1 MSWISG
7 FLHELSEELSQT
19 ESWKFHHCAS
29 NWEPAAAS
37 SDPIQFSSCLY
48 TTHLSSTRFCRLRL
62 FLWGILS
69 FLSFF
74 FFLSY
79 KFIHFLRKMS
89 HTSAFFKFR
98 VASLGTIIFCS
109 TCQTNLMFIALG
121 YSVPNYSYLGKD
133 ECPGSWPLKAWV
145 FSQALPSGVA
155 TFRTLASWVFSFVTF
170 AILSC
175 LSLLLVPWSL
185 RSQCLFSHLWAF
197 LLLPLSLN
205 VHQCRSPRMLCL
217 NILLLE
223 CWLSL
228 IF

>member
-1 MSWISG
+1 MNSLKSS
-7 FLHELSEELSQT
+7 LRLSLESFIIVPPT
-19 ESWKFHHCAS
+19 E
-29 NWEPAAAS
+29 NLQP
-37 SDPIQFSSCLY
+37 PRLIPFSSVHVFTRLTCQVHVSVGLGFFFGAFFHFCL
-48 TTHLSSTRFCRLRL
+48 
-62 FLWGILS
+62 
-69 FLSFF
+69 FF

-79 KFIHFLRKMS
+79 KFIHFLRKIS

-121 YSVPNYSYLGKD
+121 YFVPNYSYLGKD

-175 LSLLLVPWSL
+175 LSLLLVPRSL
-185 RSQCLFSHLWAF
+185 RSQCLFNHLWAF